1 MLPVIMS
8 QIPGFFAKLIN
19 AQRKILLKDATKIS
33 FLRNLF
39 TSSFVSKQ
47 VAFKLSDIGEGIRE
61 VVIKEWFVN
70 VGDKVSQFDNICEV
84 QSDKASV
91 TITSRYDGI
100 ISKLHYQVDDVAL
113 VGQPLVNLEVENDD
127 AVNEEVS
134 SESSDKTEEV
144 ENPEEIKTEIPLSSD
159 NTVLCIPS
167 VRRLIKEYKIDVSKV
182 KGTGKQG
189 RVLKEDVLK
198 HIEKKE
204 IPSKL
209 QDFHVEPIK
218 GFTKAMFKTMTEAL
232 KIPHFVYSD
241 EIDVTSLSALRT
253 ELKKV
258 PQLDIN
264 ITFLPFLI
272 KATSN
277 SLKRYPIINSSI
289 DQKEENIIF
298 WNQHNI
304 GIAMATNQ
312 GLAVPVIKHVEN
324 LSIFEIAKELNRL
337 IKSGKSGNFSPND
350 LSGATFSVSN
360 IGIIGGT
367 YTKPVIS
374 PPQVAILAIGKTQV
388 LPRFDDSGN
397 LVRREI
403 MNISGSADH
412 RIIDGVSMANFIK
425 TLKNQLE
432 NPNLLFLDL

>member
-388 LPRFDDSGN
+388 
-397 LVRREI
+397 
-403 MNISGSADH
+403 
-412 RIIDGVSMANFIK
+412 
-425 TLKNQLE
+425 
-432 NPNLLFLDL
+432 